1 MITAIIS
8 IFTLLLIVHYVLYL
22 LRVPSS
28 RWTEL
33 LGAVVEPVL
42 DVTRMLIGKFLPQL
56 AGKGID
62 WSPFVLLIAL
72 HLLKMVAGLLNG
84 LPFIGWLF

>member
-8 IFTLLLIVHYVLYL
+8 IFTLLLIVHYVIYL
-22 LRVPSS
+22 LRVPSN

-33 LGAVVEPVL
+33 LGSVVEPVL
-42 DVTRMLIGKFLPQL
+42 DVTRGLIARFLPQL
-56 AGKGID
+56 SGKGID
-62 WSPFVLLIAL
+62 WSPLVLIIAL
-72 HLLKMVAGLLNG
+72 HLIKMVAGLLNG